1 MNIDI
6 FDEKARG
13 LFRDLAHSAQE
24 ARGLGLNFKTVL
36 ADALKAMKREIR
48 RAEAADEWERVEI
61 VQVRGPTVEFTGRLL
76 ASTDFTTKGGA
87 LDMALEIWETKA
99 GALVAVSSGMFRGRE
114 SREDARVT
122 VVPPTD
128 DVQAMRFAV
137 LDAFDWDNRARS
149 MARKLGWSLRLEVE

>member
-1 MNIDI
+1 
-6 FDEKARG
+6 
-13 LFRDLAHSAQE
+13 
-24 ARGLGLNFKTVL
+24 
-36 ADALKAMKREIR
+36 MKREIR
-48 RAEAADEWERVEI
+48 RAEAADEWERVET
-61 VQVRGPTVEFTGRLL
+61 VQMRGPTVEFTGRLL
-76 ASTDFTTKGGA
+76 ASTEFTTKGGA

-99 GALVAVSSGMFRGRE
+99 GALVAVSSGMSWGRE

-122 VVPPTD
+122 VVSPTD

>member
-48 RAEAADEWERVEI
+48 RAEVADEWERVEI
-61 VQVRGPTVEFTGRLL
+61 VQMRGPTVEFTGRLL
-76 ASTDFTTKGGA
+76 ASTEFTAKGGA

-99 GALVAVSSGMFRGRE
+99 RALVAVSSGVMAGRE
-114 SREDARVT
+114 REDARVT

>member
-1 MNIDI
+1 MSIDI
-6 FDEKARG
+6 FDDKARG
-13 LFRDLAHSAQE
+13 MFRDLAHSAQE

-48 RAEAADEWERVEI
+48 RAEVADEWERVEI
-61 VQVRGPTVEFTGRLL
+61 VQMRGPTVEFTGRLL
-76 ASTDFTTKGGA
+76 ASTEFTTKGGA
-87 LDMALEIWETKA
+87 LDMALEIGETKA
-99 GALVAVSSGMFRGRE
+99 RALVAVSSGVMAGRE
-114 SREDARVT
+114 REDARVT

-149 MARKLGWSLRLEVE
+149 MARKLGWSLRVEVD